1 MGRVGLEEI
10 MEGLVATLVALR
22 EIMGDMGVKE
32 DSGEVRE
39 MQEEIQGMEEVKEV
53 LTVVVEIK
61 DPLQYCS
68 KEAPVQAVEEQ
79 VAVEMEE
86 VVVGEL
92 QDVAQLHAE
101 EALVIMGPEVEVMEA
116 VDVEED
122 VGERKETRLIS

>member
-1 MGRVGLEEI
+1 MG
-10 MEGLVATLVALR
+10 
-22 EIMGDMGVKE
+22 GVKE

-39 MQEEIQGMEEVKEV
+39 MEEEIQGMEEVKEV

-122 VGERKETRLIS
+122 VGERKETRLISS

>member
-1 MGRVGLEEI
+1 MGGLEEI

-22 EIMGDMGVKE
+22 EIMEDMGVKE

-79 VAVEMEE
+79 VAVEMES

-122 VGERKETRLIS
+122 VGERKEMRLISS